1 MINLLNKNEQ
11 SGRSMVEML
20 GVLAIIGVLSVG
32 GIAGY
37 SKAMTKFKITK
48 TFDQVSMMVANIR
61 TLYSGQ
67 RNYANLATNIAMD
80 LGVVP
85 AEMEGAAVGTL
96 VNAFQGSVTIGSA
109 QYNGQNDA
117 CFYLSYGAMGREA
130 CVQIVT
136 SDWGSGASS
145 GFIGLTVGNG
155 TNGIAAAAVPTVNAN
170 ASAAGAASWG
180 NLHLPVNPA
189 DAATA
194 CGCQNDQCVITWYYM

>member
-1 MINLLNKNEQ
+1 MVNLLNKNEQ

-67 RNYANLATNIAMD
+67 RNYDGLATSNAMNM
-80 LGVVP
+80 GVVP
-85 AEMEGAAVGTL
+85 AEMEGATANTL
-96 VNAFQGSVTIGSA
+96 VNAFQGAVTIGTVDYNSQGDSA
-109 QYNGQNDA
+109 FRISYENIGQ
-117 CFYLSYGAMGREA
+117 EA
-130 CVQIVT
+130 CVQIIT

-145 GFIGLTVGNG
+145 GFVGLAVSEEAPEG
-155 TNGIAAAAVPTVNAN
+155 TDAPTFTNT
-170 ASAAGAASWG
+170 AGQGSASWD
-180 NLHLPVNPA
+180 NMHLPVTPS
-189 DAATA
+189 DAATTCA
-194 CGCQNDQCVITWYYM
+194 TDSGYSVITWYYM